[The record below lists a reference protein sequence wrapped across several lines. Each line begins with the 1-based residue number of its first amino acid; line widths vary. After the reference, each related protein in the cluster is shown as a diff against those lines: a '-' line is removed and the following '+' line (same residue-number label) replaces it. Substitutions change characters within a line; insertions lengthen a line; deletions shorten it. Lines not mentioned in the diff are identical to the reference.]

1 MTNIRVLAL
10 AVLVGTQLFSTL
22 VSANRSA
29 LSAAPRLVLTH
40 VTVIDMTGAAPRE
53 DMTVII
59 EGQKIISITSSRE
72 TPAPRDALIV
82 DASGKY
88 LIPGLWDM
96 HLHTVY
102 DSARDTEATLFP
114 LLVANGITGIRNP
127 GSIFSITQINR
138 WRQLIADGT
147 LTGPRIF
154 IGQQVD
160 GPGGDTASFVY
171 RVKTEAEARA
181 AVQRIKREGFDFVKV
196 YSRLSRAA
204 FFAAADESKRIGIP
218 FAGHVPTGV
227 NDGDASEAG
236 QKSIEHLE
244 GMLVSTSADEE
255 RIRKG
260 WLDYEARL
268 LALNGRPAPSELEE
282 ENFKLVT
289 AALNTFE
296 EAKAARL
303 YALFVRN
310 GTYHCPTLV
319 IHQAWGSLR
328 NPQFFEDPRL
338 RYVPVKRRKSINF
351 YLEPARTWSAERKA
365 VTERLF
371 QYRLRMVGEMQRAGV
386 ELLAGT
392 DTAYGYPVPG
402 FALHDEL
409 GLFVQAGL
417 TPMEAL
423 RTATYNPAKYFGLL
437 NSFGTVEPG
446 KIADLV
452 LLNAN
457 PLDDMSNTKKIE
469 AVIVNGRYLSRDQLD
484 KMLVDIEAAAKR

>member
-1 MTNIRVLAL
+1 MTSIRLLAL
-10 AVLVGTQLFSTL
+10 AVLVLI
-22 VSANRSA
+22 SANP
-29 LSAAPRLVLTH
+29 AAIAAEPRLVLTH
-40 VTVIDMTGAAPRE
+40 VTVIDMTGAPPKP

-59 EGQKIISITSSRE
+59 EGQKIISVTSSKE
-72 TPAPRDALIV
+72 TTAPRDAVFV

-102 DSARDTEATLFP
+102 GSAKDTGSTLFP

-127 GSIFSITQINR
+127 GSLFSISQINR
-138 WRQLIADGT
+138 WRQLIADGA
-147 LTGPRIF
+147 LPGPRIF

-160 GPGGDTASFVY
+160 GPGGPSVSFVY
-171 RVKTEAEARA
+171 RVKTESQARA

-204 FFAAADESKRIGIP
+204 FFAAADEARRIGIP
-218 FAGHVPTGV
+218 FAGHVPTSV
-227 NDGDASEAG
+227 NDGEASDAG

-244 GMLVSTSADEE
+244 GMLVSTSSDEE

-260 WLDYEARL
+260 WLEYEAKVA
-268 LALNGRPAPSELEE
+268 ALNGRTVPTELED
-282 ENFKLVT
+282 ENFKFVSASLD
-289 AALNTFE
+289 TFDE
-296 EAKAARL
+296 EKARRL
-303 YALFVRN
+303 YAVFVRN
-310 GTYHCPTLV
+310 GTYHCSTLV

-328 NPQFFEDPRL
+328 HPEFFEDPRL
-338 RYVPVKRRKSINF
+338 RYVPLKLRKSANF
-351 YLEPARTWSAERKA
+351 YLEPSRTWSAERKA
-365 VTERLF
+365 ITERLF
-371 QYRLRMVGEMQRAGV
+371 QYRLRMVAEMRRAGV

-392 DTAYGYPVPG
+392 DTAFGYPVAG

-423 RTATYNPAKYFGLL
+423 KTATYNPAKYFGLL
-437 NSFGTVEPG
+437 NSLGTVEPG

-457 PLDDMSNTKKIE
+457 PLDDIGNTKKIE
-469 AVIVNGRYLSRDQLD
+469 AVIVNGRYLSRKQLDQL
-484 KMLVDIEAAAKR
+484 LVDVEAAAK

>member
-1 MTNIRVLAL
+1 MSNIRVLAL
-10 AVLVGTQLFSTL
+10 VVLVL
-22 VSANRSA
+22 
-29 LSAAPRLVLTH
+29 LSADWSIISAAQQLVLTH

-53 DMTVII
+53 NMTVII
-59 EGQKIISITSSRE
+59 EGQKIISIASSKETSPS
-72 TPAPRDALIV
+72 TDALVV

-102 DSARDTEATLFP
+102 DSAKDTETTLFP
-114 LLVANGITGIRNP
+114 LLIANGITGTRNP
-127 GSIFSITQINR
+127 GSSFSIAQINR
-138 WRQLIADGT
+138 WRQLMADGA

-160 GPGGDTASFVY
+160 GPGGPKASFVY
-171 RVKTEAEARA
+171 RVKTESEARA
-181 AVQRIKREGFDFVKV
+181 TVQRIKREGFDFVKV
-196 YSRLSRAA
+196 YSRLSRDA
-204 FFAAADESKRIGIP
+204 FFAAADEARRIGIP
-218 FAGHVPTGV
+218 FAGHVPTSV
-227 NDGDASEAG
+227 NNGEASDAG

-244 GMLVSTSADEE
+244 GMLVSTASDED

-260 WLDYEARL
+260 WLDYEAKL
-268 LALNGRPAPSELEE
+268 LDLKARPVPTELED

-289 AALNTFE
+289 AALDTFNE
-296 EAKAARL
+296 EKARRL
-303 YALFVRN
+303 YAVFVRN
-310 GTYHCPTLV
+310 GTYQCPTLV

-328 NPQFFEDPRL
+328 NPAFFEDARL
-338 RYVPVKRRKSINF
+338 RYVPLKHRTSVNF
-351 YLEPARTWSAERKA
+351 YLDPARSWSAERKA

-371 QYRLRMVGEMQRAGV
+371 QFRLRMVREMQGAGV

-437 NSFGTVEPG
+437 NSLGTVEPG

-452 LLNAN
+452 LLKAN
-457 PLDDMSNTKKIE
+457 PLDNIGNTKKIE
-469 AVIVNGRYLSRDQLD
+469 AVVVNGRYFPRDHLD
-484 KMLVDIEAAAKR
+484 KLLVDVEAAAKR